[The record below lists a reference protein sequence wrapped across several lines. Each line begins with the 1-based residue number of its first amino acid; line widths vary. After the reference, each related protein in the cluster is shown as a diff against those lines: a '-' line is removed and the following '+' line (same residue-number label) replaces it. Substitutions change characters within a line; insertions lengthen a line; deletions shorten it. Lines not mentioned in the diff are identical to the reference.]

1 MYIDGRA
8 DYCGEAAGDPREE
21 SNDESGGGV
30 GVNCMSDR
38 GRDGCTHPGKGGRGA
53 GKL

>member
-1 MYIDGRA
+1 MCIDGRA

-21 SNDESGGGV
+21 SNDESG